1 MKLSSYLKPKSMI
14 YTGSYSHIE
23 TIIRHWEY
31 DEKTVEEVETLDIT
45 PNKKHYFQI
54 VGLADVEKIQEVKK
68 HLSIDPLIMEDI
80 FNVNQRNKLELK
92 EDYLFGTFSYAY
104 TENGQITK
112 DYMSILM
119 LPNIILSFHETNPI
133 FLDDLRFL
141 FKDHKEL
148 RELPTDYLFFQ
159 IMDIITDNQLEVFD
173 TLDVAINDF
182 EAQILETKNIEQESF
197 YLIRKQMLQL
207 KNNVS
212 PIYEQLEKVLFKKN
226 ALFSNVTT
234 TYFED
239 LKDHLQRLDSR
250 INQSREMIHQLLDLH
265 INNQGNKMNKI
276 MATLTLFSAIFI
288 PLSFL
293 TGFFGMNFIHFG
305 LLQYDNALIVF
316 GSVCVIIALG
326 MILFFKRKKWL

>member
-1 MKLSSYLKPKSMI
+1 
-14 YTGSYSHIE
+14 
-23 TIIRHWEY
+23 
-31 DEKTVEEVETLDIT
+31 
-45 PNKKHYFQI
+45 
-54 VGLADVEKIQEVKK
+54 
-68 HLSIDPLIMEDI
+68 MEDI

-92 EDYLFGTFSYAY
+92 EDYLFGTFSYSY
-104 TENGQITK
+104 QTNTKIHK

-119 LPNIILSFHETNPI
+119 LPNVILSFHETDPI
-133 FLDDLRFL
+133 FLDDLRYL
-141 FKDHKEL
+141 FKEHKEL

-159 IMDIITDNQLEVFD
+159 IMDIITDRQLEVFD
-173 TLDVAINDF
+173 TLDAAINDF

-197 YLIRKQMLQL
+197 YLIRKEMLQL

-212 PIYEQLEKVLFKKN
+212 PIFEQLEKVLYKKN
-226 ALFSNVTT
+226 VLFANVTT

-250 INQSREMIHQLLDLH
+250 LNQSREMIHQLLDLH

-305 LLQYDNALIVF
+305 LLQYNNALVVF
-316 GSVCVIIALG
+316 GSVCVIIAIG

>member
-31 DEKTVEEVETLDIT
+31 DGKNVEEIEKLDIT
-45 PNKKHYFQI
+45 SNKKHYIQV
-54 VGLADVEKIQEVKK
+54 VGLADIEKIQEVKK
-68 HLSIDPLIMEDI
+68 HISIHPLIMEDI

-104 TENGQITK
+104 LENGQINK

-119 LPNIILSFHETNPI
+119 LPDVIISFHETDPV
-133 FLDDLRFL
+133 FLDDLRYL

-159 IMDIITDNQLEVFD
+159 IMDIITDGQLEVFD

-197 YLIRKQMLQL
+197 YLIRKQMLKL

-212 PIYEQLEKVLFKKN
+212 PIFEQLEKVLSKKN
-226 ALFSNVTT
+226 ALFSSVTA

-305 LLQYDNALIVF
+305 LLQYDNALIIF